1 MPSRK
6 VGNTP
11 ACADDAA
18 AWNGQP
24 LPDDRPSAPCEGTLP
39 DVADLVGSG
48 CKTGDPADAG
58 DGSLEGDANVVC
70 INCGDVDVASNMTPA
85 IYDENDEA
93 VCFRCEPCYR
103 ELRNLPSIDPAKF
116 GKMADDAAAWQR
128 LIDCDLVAA
137 VTASADPLRVPIRR
151 RLTNACLERPK
162 DTASN

>member
-11 ACADDAA
+11 ACADDDSAASAA

-70 INCGDVDVASNMTPA
+70 INCGDVMSH
-85 IYDENDEA
+85 
-93 VCFRCEPCYR
+93 
-103 ELRNLPSIDPAKF
+103 
-116 GKMADDAAAWQR
+116 
-128 LIDCDLVAA
+128 
-137 VTASADPLRVPIRR
+137 PI
-151 RLTNACLERPK
+151 
-162 DTASN
+162 